1 MLTPAITLSASLSR
15 DTRTGKALHMKK
27 NRVLAVVAA
36 VAIATSSFVAFA
48 PSASAACSGK
58 LKIAYQGPLTGPEA
72 ALGINEL
79 NGVKFALKK
88 FLAAN
93 KSANVD
99 PVVYEVDD
107 QGDPAVAAPIAPKV
121 AAEECVVALVGPAYS
136 GASKVSLPVYLSAGL
151 SIITPSAT
159 NPTLPEFGKSIF
171 HRAVL
176 TDDYQGP
183 AAARLITSKVKNA
196 KVFLV
201 NDASDYAVGL
211 QKTVDITLAGR
222 VVGKDVTPTGTTDF
236 TATIAKIKKSKAN
249 AVFYS
254 GYFSQ
259 AAVFVKQL
267 RDSGSKIVF
276 ASGDGTLDNQFVKLA
291 RKAAEGVLLTAP
303 AIPFETASPKLAAEM
318 VKAGWTPGVYTTES
332 YDAANFFL
340 EAIKAGNTD
349 RASINK
355 YVSTKSSKG
364 LSKTLKFDKDGEV
377 SGADVNGFIVKNG
390 KLVLLGAIKA

>member
-1 MLTPAITLSASLSR
+1 
-15 DTRTGKALHMKK
+15 MKK

-151 SIITPSAT
+151 SVITPSAT
-159 NPTLPEFGKSIF
+159 NPTLPDFGKTIF

-196 KVFLV
+196 AVFLV

-236 TATIAKIKKSKAN
+236 SATIAKIKKSKAN

-291 RKAAEGVLLTAP
+291 RKAAEGALLTAP

-364 LSKTLKFDKDGEV
+364 LSKVLKFDAQGEV
-377 SGADVNGFIVKNG
+377 SGADVNGFIIKNG
-390 KLVLLGAIKA
+390 KIVLLGAVKA

>member
-1 MLTPAITLSASLSR
+1 
-15 DTRTGKALHMKK
+15 MKK

-88 FLAAN
+88 FLDAN

-107 QGDPAVAAPIAPKV
+107 QGDPAVAGPIAPKV

-151 SIITPSAT
+151 PIITPSAT
-159 NPTLPEFGKSIF
+159 NPTLPSFGKTIF

-196 KVFLV
+196 AVFLV

-236 TATIAKIKKSKAN
+236 SATIAKIKKSKAN

-291 RKAAEGVLLTAP
+291 RKAAEGALLTAP

-340 EAIKAGNTD
+340 EAIKAGNSD

-364 LSKTLKFDKDGEV
+364 LSKTLKFDADGEV
-377 SGADVNGFIVKNG
+377 SGADVNGFIIKNG
-390 KLVLLGAIKA
+390 KIVLLGAIKHLPISW

>member
-1 MLTPAITLSASLSR
+1 
-15 DTRTGKALHMKK
+15 MKK

-88 FLAAN
+88 FLDAN

-136 GASKVSLPVYLSAGL
+136 GASKVSLPVYLSANL
-151 SIITPSAT
+151 PIITPSAT
-159 NPTLPEFGKSIF
+159 NPTLPTFGKSIF

-196 KVFLV
+196 AVFLV

-236 TATIAKIKKSKAN
+236 SATIAKIKKSKAN

-291 RKAAEGVLLTAP
+291 RKAAEGALLTAP

-364 LSKTLKFDKDGEV
+364 LSKTLKFDADGEV
-377 SGADVNGFIVKNG
+377 SGADVNGFIIKNG
-390 KLVLLGAIKA
+390 KIVLLGAIKA

>member
-1 MLTPAITLSASLSR
+1 
-15 DTRTGKALHMKK
+15 MKK
-27 NRVLAVVAA
+27 KRVLAVVAA

-88 FLAAN
+88 FLDAN

-151 SIITPSAT
+151 PIITPSAT
-159 NPTLPEFGKSIF
+159 NPTLPTFGKSIF

-196 KVFLV
+196 AVFLV

-236 TATIAKIKKSKAN
+236 SATIAKIKKSKAN

-291 RKAAEGVLLTAP
+291 RKAAEGALLTAP

-332 YDAANFFL
+332 FDAANFFL

-364 LSKTLKFDKDGEV
+364 LSKTLKFDADGEV
-377 SGADVNGFIVKNG
+377 SGADVNGFIIKNG
-390 KLVLLGAIKA
+390 KIVLLGAIKA

>member
-88 FLAAN
+88 FLDAN

-151 SIITPSAT
+151 PIITPSAT
-159 NPTLPEFGKSIF
+159 NPTLPDFGKTIF

-196 KVFLV
+196 AVFLV

-236 TATIAKIKKSKAN
+236 SATIAKIKKSKAN

-291 RKAAEGVLLTAP
+291 RKAAEGALLTAP

-364 LSKTLKFDKDGEV
+364 LSKTLKFDADGEV
-377 SGADVNGFIVKNG
+377 SGADVNGFIIKNG
-390 KLVLLGAIKA
+390 KIVLLGAIKA

>member
-1 MLTPAITLSASLSR
+1 
-15 DTRTGKALHMKK
+15 MKK
-27 NRVLAVVAA
+27 IVS
-36 VAIATSSFVAFA
+36 AIATVALVVGTAVAVA
-48 PSASAACSGK
+48 PAANAACSGK

-99 PVVYEVDD
+99 PSVYEVDD
-107 QGDPAVAAPIAPKV
+107 QGDPAVAGPIAPKV
-121 AAEECVVALVGPAYS
+121 ASEECVVALVGPAYS

-151 SIITPSAT
+151 PIITPSAT
-159 NPTLPEFGKSIF
+159 NPTLYDFGKSIF

-183 AAARLITSKVKNA
+183 ALARLVTSRVKNA
-196 KVFLV
+196 KVFLI
-201 NDASDYAVGL
+201 NDASDYSVGL
-211 QKTVDITLAGR
+211 AKTVDITLAGR
-222 VVGKDVTPTGTTDF
+222 LVGKDTTPTGTTDF
-236 TATIAKIKKSKAN
+236 TATIAKIKKSGAT
-249 AVFYS
+249 AVIYT

-259 AAVFVKQL
+259 AAVLVKQL
-267 RDSGSKIVF
+267 RDSGSKAVF
-276 ASGDGTLDNQFVKLA
+276 AAGDGVLDDQFIKLA
-291 RKAAEGVLLTAP
+291 RKAAEGALLSAP
-303 AIPFETASPKLAAEM
+303 AIPMETASPKLAAEM
-318 VKAGWTPGVYTTES
+318 VKAGWKPGVYTTES

-364 LSKTLKFDKDGEV
+364 LSKVLKFDAQGEV
-377 SGADVNGFIVKNG
+377 SGADVNGFVVKNG

>member
-1 MLTPAITLSASLSR
+1 
-15 DTRTGKALHMKK
+15 MKK
-27 NRVLAVVAA
+27 TRLVSLVAALGLATASVVA
-36 VAIATSSFVAFA
+36 VAPAAN
-48 PSASAACSGK
+48 AACSGK
-58 LKIAYQGPLTGPEA
+58 LKIAYQGPLTGGEA

-88 FLAAN
+88 FLEAN
-93 KSANVD
+93 PKANVD

-151 SIITPSAT
+151 PIITPSAT
-159 NPTLPEFGKSIF
+159 NPTLPTFGKSIF

-183 AAARLITSKVKNA
+183 AAARLIVQNNKNA

-222 VVGKDVTPTGTTDF
+222 VVGKDVTPQGTTDF
-236 TATIAKIKKSKAN
+236 SATIAKIKKSKAT

-267 RDSGSKIVF
+267 RDSGSKVVF
-276 ASGDGTLDNQFVKLA
+276 ASGDGTLDNQFIKLA

-332 YDAANFFL
+332 FDAANFFL
-340 EAIKAGNTD
+340 DAIKNGNTD

-355 YVSTKSSKG
+355 YISTKSFKG
-364 LSKTLKFDKDGEV
+364 LSKTLKFDADGEV
-377 SGADVNGFIVKNG
+377 SGADVNGFVIKNG
-390 KLVLLGAIKA
+390 KIVLLGAIK

>member
-1 MLTPAITLSASLSR
+1 
-15 DTRTGKALHMKK
+15 MKK

-136 GASKVSLPVYLSAGL
+136 GASKVSLPVYLSANL
-151 SIITPSAT
+151 PIITPSAT
-159 NPTLPEFGKSIF
+159 NPTLPTFGKSIF

-196 KVFLV
+196 AVFLV

-236 TATIAKIKKSKAN
+236 SATIAKIKKSKAN

-291 RKAAEGVLLTAP
+291 RKAAEGALLTAP

-332 YDAANFFL
+332 FDAANFFL

-364 LSKTLKFDKDGEV
+364 LSKTLKFDADGEV
-377 SGADVNGFIVKNG
+377 SGADVNGFVIKNG
-390 KLVLLGAIKA
+390 KIVLLGAIKA

>member
-1 MLTPAITLSASLSR
+1 
-15 DTRTGKALHMKK
+15 MKK

-48 PSASAACSGK
+48 PSASAACSSK

-107 QGDPAVAAPIAPKV
+107 QGDPAVAGPIAPKV

-136 GASKVSLPVYLSAGL
+136 GASRVSLPIYESAGL
-151 SIITPSAT
+151 PIITPSAT
-159 NPTLPEFGKSIF
+159 NPTLWDFGKTVF

-183 AAARLITSKVKNA
+183 ALARLVTSKVKNA

-201 NDASDYAVGL
+201 NDATDYSVGL
-211 QKTVDITLAGR
+211 AKTVDITLAGR
-222 VVGKDVTPTGTTDF
+222 LVGKDTTPAGTTDF
-236 TATIAKIKKSKAN
+236 TATIAKIKKAKAN
-249 AVFYS
+249 AVIYT

-259 AAVFVKQL
+259 ASVFVKQL
-267 RDSGSKIVF
+267 RDSGSKITF
-276 ASGDGTLDNQFVKLA
+276 AAGDGVLDNQFIKLA
-291 RKAAEGVLLTAP
+291 RKAAEGVLLSAP
-303 AIPFETASPKLAAEM
+303 AIPMETASAKLAAEM
-318 VKAGWTPGVYTTES
+318 KKAGWTPGVYTTES
-332 YDAANFFL
+332 YDAANFFFA
-340 EAIKAGNTD
+340 AIKAGNTD

-355 YVSTKSSKG
+355 YVSTKSFKG
-364 LSKTLKFDKDGEV
+364 LSKTLKFDAQGEV
-377 SGADVNGFIVKNG
+377 SGADVNGFVIKNG
-390 KLVLLGAIKA
+390 KIVLLGAIKA

>member
-1 MLTPAITLSASLSR
+1 
-15 DTRTGKALHMKK
+15 MKK

-48 PSASAACSGK
+48 PSASAACSSK

-107 QGDPAVAAPIAPKV
+107 QGDPAVAGPIAPKV

-136 GASKVSLPVYLSAGL
+136 GASRVSLPIYESAGL
-151 SIITPSAT
+151 PIITPSAT
-159 NPTLPEFGKSIF
+159 NPTLWDFGKTVF

-183 AAARLITSKVKNA
+183 ALARLVTSKVKNA

-201 NDASDYAVGL
+201 NDATDYSVGL
-211 QKTVDITLAGR
+211 AKTVDITLAGR
-222 VVGKDVTPTGTTDF
+222 LVGKDTTPQGTTDF
-236 TATIAKIKKSKAN
+236 TATIAKIKKAKAN
-249 AVFYS
+249 AVIYT

-276 ASGDGTLDNQFVKLA
+276 AAGDGVLDDQFIKLA
-291 RKAAEGVLLTAP
+291 RKSAEGVLLSAP
-303 AIPFETASPKLAAEM
+303 AIPMETANAKLAAEM
-318 VKAGWTPGVYTTES
+318 VKAGWKPGVYTTES
-332 YDAANFFL
+332 YDAANFFFD
-340 EAIKAGNTD
+340 AIKAGNTD

-355 YVSTKSSKG
+355 YISTKSHKG
-364 LSKTLKFDKDGEV
+364 LSKVLKFDAQGEV
-377 SGADVNGFIVKNG
+377 SGADVNGFVIKNG
-390 KLVLLGAIKA
+390 KIVLLGAIKA

>member
-1 MLTPAITLSASLSR
+1 
-15 DTRTGKALHMKK
+15 MKK

-88 FLAAN
+88 FLDAN

-151 SIITPSAT
+151 PIITPSAT
-159 NPTLPEFGKSIF
+159 NPTLPSFGKSIF

-196 KVFLV
+196 AVFLV

-236 TATIAKIKKSKAN
+236 SATIAKIKKSKAN

-291 RKAAEGVLLTAP
+291 RKAAEGALLTAP

-332 YDAANFFL
+332 FDAANFFL

-364 LSKTLKFDKDGEV
+364 LSKTLKFDADGEV
-377 SGADVNGFIVKNG
+377 SGADVNGFIIKNG
-390 KLVLLGAIKA
+390 KIVLLGAIKA

>member
-1 MLTPAITLSASLSR
+1 MLTPAITLYASLSR

-36 VAIATSSFVAFA
+36 VAMATSSFVAFA
-48 PSASAACSGK
+48 PSASAACSSK

-136 GASKVSLPVYLSAGL
+136 GATRVSLPIYEAALL
-151 SIITPSAT
+151 PIITPSAT
-159 NPTLPEFGKSIF
+159 NPTLWDFGKTVF

-183 AAARLITSKVKNA
+183 ALARLVTTRVKNA

-201 NDASDYAVGL
+201 NDASDYSVGL
-211 QKTVDITLAGR
+211 AKTVDITLAGR
-222 VVGKDVTPTGTTDF
+222 LVGKDTTPAGTTDF
-236 TATIAKIKKSKAN
+236 TATIAKIKKAKAT
-249 AVFYS
+249 AVIYT

-267 RDSGSKIVF
+267 RDSGSKVVF
-276 ASGDGTLDNQFVKLA
+276 AAGDGVLDDQFIKLA
-291 RKAAEGVLLTAP
+291 RKSAEGVLLSAP
-303 AIPFETASPKLAAEM
+303 AIPMETASPKLAAEM
-318 VKAGWTPGVYTTES
+318 VKAGWKPGVYTTES

-340 EAIKAGNTD
+340 AAIKAGNTD

-355 YVSTKSSKG
+355 YVSTKSFKG
-364 LSKTLKFDKDGEV
+364 LSKTLKFDDKGEV
-377 SGADVNGFIVKNG
+377 SGADVNGFTIKNG
-390 KLVLLGAIKA
+390 KIVLLGAIKA

>member
-1 MLTPAITLSASLSR
+1 
-15 DTRTGKALHMKK
+15 MKK

-88 FLAAN
+88 FLDAN

-151 SIITPSAT
+151 PIITPSAT
-159 NPTLPEFGKSIF
+159 NPTLPTFGKSIF

-196 KVFLV
+196 AVFLV

-236 TATIAKIKKSKAN
+236 SATIAKIKKSKAN

-291 RKAAEGVLLTAP
+291 RKAAEGALLTAP

-364 LSKTLKFDKDGEV
+364 LSKTLKFDADGEV
-377 SGADVNGFIVKNG
+377 SGADVNGFIIKNG
-390 KLVLLGAIKA
+390 KIVLLGAIKA

>member
-1 MLTPAITLSASLSR
+1 
-15 DTRTGKALHMKK
+15 MKK

-79 NGVKFALKK
+79 NGVKFALKR

-107 QGDPAVAAPIAPKV
+107 QGDPAVAGPIAPKV

-151 SIITPSAT
+151 PIITPSAT
-159 NPTLPEFGKSIF
+159 NPTLPTFGKQIF

-183 AAARLITSKVKNA
+183 ALARLVTSKVKNA

-236 TATIAKIKKSKAN
+236 TATIAKIKKSKAT
-249 AVFYS
+249 AVIYS

-276 ASGDGTLDNQFVKLA
+276 ASGDGTLDNQFIKLA
-291 RKAAEGVLLTAP
+291 RKAAEGVLLSAP
-303 AIPFETASPKLAAEM
+303 AIPMETASPKLAAEM
-318 VKAGWTPGVYTTES
+318 IKAGWTPGVYTTES

-340 EAIKAGNTD
+340 EAIKAGNSD

-355 YVSTKSSKG
+355 YVSTQSSKG
-364 LSKTLKFDKDGEV
+364 LSKVLKFDADGEV
-377 SGADVNGFIVKNG
+377 SGADVNGFVIKNG
-390 KLVLLGAIKA
+390 KIVLLGAIKA

>member
-1 MLTPAITLSASLSR
+1 
-15 DTRTGKALHMKK
+15 MKK

-107 QGDPAVAAPIAPKV
+107 QGDPAVAGPIAPKV

-151 SIITPSAT
+151 PIITPSAT
-159 NPTLPEFGKSIF
+159 NPTLPSFGKTIF

-196 KVFLV
+196 AVFLV

-236 TATIAKIKKSKAN
+236 SATIAKIKKSKAN

-364 LSKTLKFDKDGEV
+364 LSKVLKFDADGEV
-377 SGADVNGFIVKNG
+377 SGADVNGFIIKNG
-390 KLVLLGAIKA
+390 KIVLLGAIKA

>member
-1 MLTPAITLSASLSR
+1 
-15 DTRTGKALHMKK
+15 MKK

-151 SIITPSAT
+151 PIITPSAT
-159 NPTLPEFGKSIF
+159 NPTLPTFGKSIF

-183 AAARLITSKVKNA
+183 ALARLVTSKVKNA
-196 KVFLV
+196 AVFLV

-236 TATIAKIKKSKAN
+236 SATIAKIKKSKAN

-291 RKAAEGVLLTAP
+291 RKAAEGALLTAP

-332 YDAANFFL
+332 FDAANFFL

-364 LSKTLKFDKDGEV
+364 LSKTLKFDADGEV
-377 SGADVNGFIVKNG
+377 SGADVNGFIIKNG
-390 KLVLLGAIKA
+390 KIVLLGAIKA

>member
-88 FLAAN
+88 FLDAN

-151 SIITPSAT
+151 PIITPSAT
-159 NPTLPEFGKSIF
+159 NPTLPTFGKSIF

-196 KVFLV
+196 AVFLV

-236 TATIAKIKKSKAN
+236 SATIAKIKKSKAN

-291 RKAAEGVLLTAP
+291 RKAAEGALLTAP

-332 YDAANFFL
+332 FDAANFFL

-364 LSKTLKFDKDGEV
+364 LSKTLKFDADGEV
-377 SGADVNGFIVKNG
+377 SGADVNGFIIKNG
-390 KLVLLGAIKA
+390 KIVLLGAIKA

>member
-1 MLTPAITLSASLSR
+1 
-15 DTRTGKALHMKK
+15 MKK
-27 NRVLAVVAA
+27 IVS
-36 VAIATSSFVAFA
+36 AIATVALVVGTAVAVA
-48 PSASAACSGK
+48 PAANAACSGK

-99 PVVYEVDD
+99 PSVYEVDD
-107 QGDPAVAAPIAPKV
+107 QGDPAVAGPIAPKV

-151 SIITPSAT
+151 PIITPSAT
-159 NPTLPEFGKSIF
+159 NPTLPSFGKEIF

-183 AAARLITSKVKNA
+183 AAARLIVSKNKNA

-222 VVGKDVTPTGTTDF
+222 VVGKDVTPNGTTDF
-236 TATIAKIKKSKAN
+236 TATIAKIKKSKAT

-267 RDSGSKIVF
+267 RDSGS
-276 ASGDGTLDNQFVKLA
+276 
-291 RKAAEGVLLTAP
+291 AEGALLTAP
-303 AIPFETASPKLAAEM
+303 AIPMETASPKLAAEM
-318 VKAGWTPGVYTTES
+318 VKAGWKPGVYTTES

-340 EAIKAGNTD
+340 DAIKAGNTT

-355 YVSTKSSKG
+355 YVSTKSHKG
-364 LSKTLKFDKDGEV
+364 LSKTLKFDAEGEV

-390 KLVLLGAIKA
+390 KLVLLGAIK

>member
-1 MLTPAITLSASLSR
+1 
-15 DTRTGKALHMKK
+15 MKK

-88 FLAAN
+88 FLDAN

-136 GASKVSLPVYLSAGL
+136 GASKVSLPIYESAGL
-151 SIITPSAT
+151 PIITPSAT
-159 NPTLPEFGKSIF
+159 NPTLWDFGKTVF

-183 AAARLITSKVKNA
+183 ALARLVTSKVKDA
-196 KVFLV
+196 KVFLI
-201 NDASDYAVGL
+201 NDATDYSVGL
-211 QKTVDITLAGR
+211 AKTVDITLAGR
-222 VVGKDVTPTGTTDF
+222 LVGKDTTPTGTTDF
-236 TATIAKIKKSKAN
+236 TATIAKIKKAKAN
-249 AVFYS
+249 AVIYT

-267 RDSGSKIVF
+267 RDSGSKAVF
-276 ASGDGTLDNQFVKLA
+276 AAGDGVLDDQFVKLA
-291 RKAAEGVLLTAP
+291 RKAAEGALLSAP
-303 AIPFETASPKLAAEM
+303 AIPMETASPKLAAEM
-318 VKAGWTPGVYTTES
+318 VKAGWKPGVYTTES

-340 EAIKAGNTD
+340 DAIKAGNST
-349 RASINK
+349 RATINK
-355 YVSTKSSKG
+355 YVSTKSHKG
-364 LSKTLKFDKDGEV
+364 LSKTLKFDAQGEV
-377 SGADVNGFIVKNG
+377 SGADVNGFVIKGG
-390 KLVLLGAIKA
+390 KIVLLGAIRA

>member
-1 MLTPAITLSASLSR
+1 
-15 DTRTGKALHMKK
+15 MKK
-27 NRVLAVVAA
+27 TRIVSLVAA
-36 VAIATSSFVAFA
+36 AALVFGSAVAVAPA
-48 PSASAACSGK
+48 ANAACSGK

-88 FLAAN
+88 FLDAN
-93 KSANVD
+93 PKANVD

-136 GASKVSLPVYLSAGL
+136 GASKVSLPVYLSARL
-151 SIITPSAT
+151 PIITPSAT
-159 NPTLPEFGKSIF
+159 NPTLPSFGKDIF

-183 AAARLITSKVKNA
+183 AAARLIVSRNKNA

-236 TATIAKIKKSKAN
+236 SATIAKIKKSKAT

-267 RDSGSKIVF
+267 RDSGSKVVF
-276 ASGDGTLDNQFVKLA
+276 ASGDGTLDAQFVKLA
-291 RKAAEGVLLTAP
+291 RKAAEGALLTAP
-303 AIPFETASPKLAAEM
+303 AIPMETASPKLAAEM

-332 YDAANFFL
+332 FDAANFFL
-340 EAIKAGNTD
+340 DAIKNGNTD
-349 RASINK
+349 RESINK
-355 YVSTKSSKG
+355 WVSTKSWKG
-364 LSKTLKFDKDGEV
+364 LSKTLKFDADGEV
-377 SGADVNGFIVKNG
+377 SGADVNGFIIKNG
-390 KLVLLGAIKA
+390 KIVLLGPIK

>member
-1 MLTPAITLSASLSR
+1 
-15 DTRTGKALHMKK
+15 MKK
-27 NRVLAVVAA
+27 IVSLAAAAALVLGVSVSVAPA
-36 VAIATSSFVAFA
+36 AN
-48 PSASAACSGK
+48 AACSGK
-58 LKIAYQGPLTGPEA
+58 LKIAYQGPLTGGEA

-93 KSANVD
+93 PKANVD

-151 SIITPSAT
+151 PIITPSAT
-159 NPTLPEFGKSIF
+159 NPTLPSFGKSIF

-196 KVFLV
+196 AVFLV

-236 TATIAKIKKSKAN
+236 SATIAKIKKSKAN

-276 ASGDGTLDNQFVKLA
+276 ASGDGTLDNQFIKLA
-291 RKAAEGVLLTAP
+291 RKAAEGALLTAP

-332 YDAANFFL
+332 FDAANFFL

-364 LSKTLKFDKDGEV
+364 LSKTLKFDADGEV

>member
-1 MLTPAITLSASLSR
+1 
-15 DTRTGKALHMKK
+15 MKK

-36 VAIATSSFVAFA
+36 VAMATSSFVAFA
-48 PSASAACSGK
+48 PSASAACSSK

-107 QGDPAVAAPIAPKV
+107 QGDPAVAGPIAPKV

-136 GASKVSLPVYLSAGL
+136 GATRVSLPIYESAGL
-151 SIITPSAT
+151 PIITPSAT
-159 NPTLPEFGKSIF
+159 NPTLWDFGKTVF

-183 AAARLITSKVKNA
+183 ALARLVTSRVKNA

-201 NDASDYAVGL
+201 NDATDYSVGL
-211 QKTVDITLAGR
+211 AKTVDITLAGR
-222 VVGKDVTPTGTTDF
+222 LVGKDTTPAGTTDF
-236 TATIAKIKKSKAN
+236 TATIAKIKKAKAN
-249 AVFYS
+249 AVIYT

-259 AAVFVKQL
+259 AAIFVKQL
-267 RDSGSKIVF
+267 RDSGSKITF
-276 ASGDGTLDNQFVKLA
+276 AAGDGVLDNQFIKLA
-291 RKAAEGVLLTAP
+291 RKAAEGVLLSAP
-303 AIPFETASPKLAAEM
+303 AIPMETASPKLAAEM
-318 VKAGWTPGVYTTES
+318 KKAGWTPGVYTTES

-340 EAIKAGNTD
+340 AAIKAGNTT
-349 RASINK
+349 RASIEK
-355 YVSTKSSKG
+355 YVSTKSFKG
-364 LSKTLKFDKDGEV
+364 LSKTLKFDDKGEV
-377 SGADVNGFIVKNG
+377 SGADVNGFVIKKG
-390 KLVLLGAIKA
+390 KIVLLGAIKA

>member
-1 MLTPAITLSASLSR
+1 
-15 DTRTGKALHMKK
+15 MKK
-27 NRVLAVVAA
+27 IISLAAAGALVFGVTVSVAPA
-36 VAIATSSFVAFA
+36 AN
-48 PSASAACSGK
+48 AACSGK

-93 KSANVD
+93 KGANVD

-107 QGDPAVAAPIAPKV
+107 QGDPAVAGPIAPKV

-151 SIITPSAT
+151 PIITPSAT

-183 AAARLITSKVKNA
+183 AAARLIVSKDKNA

-211 QKTVDITLAGR
+211 QKTVDISLGSR

-236 TATIAKIKKSKAN
+236 TATIAKIKKSKAT

-267 RDSGSKIVF
+267 RDSGSKVTF

-355 YVSTKSSKG
+355 YVSTKSHKG

-377 SGADVNGFIVKNG
+377 SGADVNGFIVKGG
-390 KLVLLGAIKA
+390 KLVLLGPIK

>member
-88 FLAAN
+88 FLDAN

-151 SIITPSAT
+151 PIITPSAT

-196 KVFLV
+196 AVFLV

-236 TATIAKIKKSKAN
+236 SATIAKIKKSKAN

-291 RKAAEGVLLTAP
+291 RKAAEGALLTAP

-332 YDAANFFL
+332 FDAANFFL

-364 LSKTLKFDKDGEV
+364 LSKTLKFDADGEV
-377 SGADVNGFIVKNG
+377 SGADVNGFIIKNG
-390 KLVLLGAIKA
+390 KIVLLGAIKA

>member
-1 MLTPAITLSASLSR
+1 
-15 DTRTGKALHMKK
+15 MKK
-27 NRVLAVVAA
+27 IIS
-36 VAIATSSFVAFA
+36 AIATVALVVGTAVAVA
-48 PSASAACSGK
+48 PAANAACSGK

-79 NGVKFALKK
+79 NGVKFALSK

-93 KSANVD
+93 KGANVD
-99 PVVYEVDD
+99 ATVYEVDD
-107 QGDPAVAAPIAPKV
+107 QGDPAVAGPIAPKV

-159 NPTLPEFGKSIF
+159 NPTLPTFGKSIF

-183 AAARLITSKVKNA
+183 AAARLIVSKNKNA

-236 TATIAKIKKSKAN
+236 TATIAKIKKSKAT

-267 RDSGSKIVF
+267 RDSGSKITF
-276 ASGDGTLDNQFVKLA
+276 ASGDGTLDDQFVKLA
-291 RKAAEGVLLTAP
+291 RKSAEGALLTAP
-303 AIPFETASPKLAAEM
+303 AIPFETASPKLAKEM
-318 VKAGWTPGVYTTES
+318 SDMGMKPGVYTTES

-364 LSKTLKFDKDGEV
+364 LSKTLKFDADGEV
-377 SGADVNGFIVKNG
+377 SGADVNGFVIKNG
-390 KLVLLGAIKA
+390 KIVLLGAIKA

>member
-1 MLTPAITLSASLSR
+1 
-15 DTRTGKALHMKK
+15 MKK

-88 FLAAN
+88 FLDAN

-136 GASKVSLPVYLSAGL
+136 GASKVSLPVYLSANL
-151 SIITPSAT
+151 PIITPSAT
-159 NPTLPEFGKSIF
+159 NPTLPDFGKTIF

-196 KVFLV
+196 AVFLV

-236 TATIAKIKKSKAN
+236 SATIAKIKKSKAN

-291 RKAAEGVLLTAP
+291 RKAAEGALLTAP

-332 YDAANFFL
+332 FDAANFFL

-364 LSKTLKFDKDGEV
+364 LSKTLKFDADGEV
-377 SGADVNGFIVKNG
+377 SGADVNGFIIKNG
-390 KLVLLGAIKA
+390 KIVLLGAIKA

>member
-1 MLTPAITLSASLSR
+1 
-15 DTRTGKALHMKK
+15 MKK

-36 VAIATSSFVAFA
+36 VAMATSSFVAFA
-48 PSASAACSGK
+48 PSASAVCSTK

-107 QGDPAVAAPIAPKV
+107 QGDPAVAGPIAPKV

-136 GASKVSLPVYLSAGL
+136 GASKVSLPIYESAGL
-151 SIITPSAT
+151 PIITPSAT
-159 NPTLPEFGKSIF
+159 NPTLWDFGKTVF

-183 AAARLITSKVKNA
+183 ALARLVTSKVKDA
-196 KVFLV
+196 KVFLI
-201 NDASDYAVGL
+201 NDATDYSVGL
-211 QKTVDITLAGR
+211 AKTVDITLAGR
-222 VVGKDVTPTGTTDF
+222 LVGKDTTPTGTTDF

-249 AVFYS
+249 AVIYT

-259 AAVFVKQL
+259 AAVLVKQL
-267 RDSGSKIVF
+267 RDSGSKAVF
-276 ASGDGTLDNQFVKLA
+276 AAGDGVLDDQFVKLA
-291 RKAAEGVLLTAP
+291 RKAAEGALLSAP
-303 AIPFETASPKLAAEM
+303 AIPMETASPKLAAEM
-318 VKAGWTPGVYTTES
+318 IKAGWKPGVYTTES

-340 EAIKAGNTD
+340 AAIKAGNST
-349 RASINK
+349 RATINK
-355 YVSTKSSKG
+355 YVSTKSHKG
-364 LSKTLKFDKDGEV
+364 LSKTLKFDAQGEV
-377 SGADVNGFIVKNG
+377 SGADVNGFVIKGG
-390 KLVLLGAIKA
+390 KIVLLGAIRA

>member
-1 MLTPAITLSASLSR
+1 
-15 DTRTGKALHMKK
+15 MKK

-151 SIITPSAT
+151 PIITPSAT

-196 KVFLV
+196 AVFLV

-236 TATIAKIKKSKAN
+236 SATIAKIKKSKAN

-340 EAIKAGNTD
+340 DAIKAGNTD

-355 YVSTKSSKG
+355 YVSTKSHKG
-364 LSKTLKFDKDGEV
+364 LSKVLKFDKDGEV

>member
-1 MLTPAITLSASLSR
+1 
-15 DTRTGKALHMKK
+15 MKK
-27 NRVLAVVAA
+27 TRIVSLVAA
-36 VAIATSSFVAFA
+36 AALVFGTAVAVAPA
-48 PSASAACSGK
+48 ANAACSGK

-88 FLAAN
+88 FLDAN
-93 KSANVD
+93 PKANVD

-151 SIITPSAT
+151 PIITPSAT
-159 NPTLPEFGKSIF
+159 NPTLPEFGKQIF

-183 AAARLITSKVKNA
+183 AAARLIVSRNKNA

-236 TATIAKIKKSKAN
+236 SATIAKIKKSKAT

-267 RDSGSKIVF
+267 RDSGSKVVF
-276 ASGDGTLDNQFVKLA
+276 ASGDGTLDAQFVKLA
-291 RKAAEGVLLTAP
+291 RKAAEGALLTAP
-303 AIPFETASPKLAAEM
+303 AIPMETASPKLAAEM

-332 YDAANFFL
+332 FDAANFFL
-340 EAIKAGNTD
+340 DAIKNGNTD
-349 RASINK
+349 RESIEK
-355 YVSTKSSKG
+355 WVSTKSWKG
-364 LSKTLKFDKDGEV
+364 LSKTLKFDADGEV
-377 SGADVNGFIVKNG
+377 SGADVNGFIIKNG
-390 KLVLLGAIKA
+390 KIVLLGPIK